1 MKKSLYNESRWLMM
15 HIQEVSQQLNLS
27 KKAIMIYAQ
36 KGLIHPKKDAHGYR
50 VYQQKDIERL
60 MQIKCLRQLDF
71 SISQIKD
78 ILINNQ
84 YDIFD
89 LKKEEYEKQIFDIET
104 SLQYIDDV
112 KKSLTQKQTLDNLSH
127 QLEQTKQLKKIN
139 SSTQTILPFEKIII
153 CLSIFIYA
161 LFLFDNDSFLSILAS
176 LAMLL
181 ILVIHFSSTFRLF
194 LYEIYQ
200 KIKK

>member
-1 MKKSLYNESRWLMM
+1 MM

-36 KGLIHPKKDAHGYR
+36 KGLIHPQKDAHGYR

>member
-1 MKKSLYNESRWLMM
+1 MM

-36 KGLIHPKKDAHGYR
+36 KGLIHPQKDAHGYR

-139 SSTQTILPFEKIII
+139 YSTQTILPFEKIII

>member
-1 MKKSLYNESRWLMM
+1 MM

-27 KKAIMIYAQ
+27 KKAIMIYEQ
-36 KGLIHPKKDAHGYR
+36 KRLIHPQKDAHGYR

-84 YDIFD
+84 YDIFN

>member
-1 MKKSLYNESRWLMM
+1 MM
-15 HIQEVSQQLNLS
+15 HIQEVSQQLNLY

-36 KGLIHPKKDAHGYR
+36 KGLIHPQKDAHGYR

>member
-1 MKKSLYNESRWLMM
+1 M
-15 HIQEVSQQLNLS
+15 HIQKVSQQLNLS
-27 KKAIMIYAQ
+27 KKAIMIYEQ
-36 KGLIHPKKDAHGYR
+36 KGLIHPQKDAHGYR

-139 SSTQTILPFEKIII
+139 SSTQTILPFEKKII

>member
-1 MKKSLYNESRWLMM
+1 M

-27 KKAIMIYAQ
+27 KKTIMIYEQ
-36 KGLIHPKKDAHGYR
+36 KRLIHPQKDAHGYR

>member
-27 KKAIMIYAQ
+27 KKAIMIYEQ
-36 KGLIHPKKDAHGYR
+36 KGLIHPQKDAHGYR

-60 MQIKCLRQLDF
+60 MQIKCLRQLNF

-78 ILINNQ
+78 ILIDNQ

-112 KKSLTQKQTLDNLSH
+112 KRNFIQNQKCFHLNE
-127 QLEQTKQLKKIN
+127 QLEQTKQLKN
-139 SSTQTILPFEKIII
+139 VQ
-153 CLSIFIYA
+153 LSA
-161 LFLFDNDSFLSILAS
+161 
-176 LAMLL
+176 
-181 ILVIHFSSTFRLF
+181 
-194 LYEIYQ
+194 
-200 KIKK
+200 

>member
-1 MKKSLYNESRWLMM
+1 MM

-27 KKAIMIYAQ
+27 KKAIMIYEQ
-36 KGLIHPKKDAHGYR
+36 KRLIHPQKDAHGYR

-60 MQIKCLRQLDF
+60 MQMKCLRQLDF

-89 LKKEEYEKQIFDIET
+89 LKKEEYEKQICDIET

>member
-27 KKAIMIYAQ
+27 KKAIMIYEQ
-36 KGLIHPKKDAHGYR
+36 KRLIHPQKDAHGYR

-139 SSTQTILPFEKIII
+139 SSTQTIQPFEKIII

-194 LYEIYQ
+194 LYEIYK

>member
-1 MKKSLYNESRWLMM
+1 MM

-27 KKAIMIYAQ
+27 KKAIMIYEQ
-36 KGLIHPKKDAHGYR
+36 KRLIHPQKDAHGYR

-176 LAMLL
+176 LALLL

>member
-1 MKKSLYNESRWLMM
+1 MM

-27 KKAIMIYAQ
+27 KKAIMIYEQ
-36 KGLIHPKKDAHGYR
+36 KGLIHPQKDVHGYR
-50 VYQQKDIERL
+50 VYQHKDIERL

>member
-1 MKKSLYNESRWLMM
+1 MM

-27 KKAIMIYAQ
+27 KKAIMIYEQ
-36 KGLIHPKKDAHGYR
+36 KRLIHPQKDAHGYR

-127 QLEQTKQLKKIN
+127 QLEQTNQLKKIN

>member
-1 MKKSLYNESRWLMM
+1 MM

-27 KKAIMIYAQ
+27 KKAIMIYEQ
-36 KGLIHPKKDAHGYR
+36 KRLIHPQKDVHGYR

-161 LFLFDNDSFLSILAS
+161 LFLFDNESFLSILAS

>member
-27 KKAIMIYAQ
+27 KKAIMIYEQ
-36 KGLIHPKKDAHGYR
+36 KGLIHPQKDAYGYR

>member
-1 MKKSLYNESRWLMM
+1 MM

-27 KKAIMIYAQ
+27 KKTIMIYEQ
-36 KGLIHPKKDAHGYR
+36 KRLIHPQKDAHGYR

>member
-1 MKKSLYNESRWLMM
+1 MM

-27 KKAIMIYAQ
+27 KKAIMIYEQ
-36 KGLIHPKKDAHGYR
+36 KRLIHPQKDAHGYR

-60 MQIKCLRQLDF
+60 MQMKCLRQLDF

>member
-1 MKKSLYNESRWLMM
+1 MM

-27 KKAIMIYAQ
+27 KKAIMIYEQ
-36 KGLIHPKKDAHGYR
+36 KRLIHPQKDAHGYR

-153 CLSIFIYA
+153 CLSVFIYA

>member
-1 MKKSLYNESRWLMM
+1 MM

-27 KKAIMIYAQ
+27 KKAIMIYEQ
-36 KGLIHPKKDAHGYR
+36 KRLIHPQKDAHGYR

-139 SSTQTILPFEKIII
+139 SSTQTILPFERIII

-161 LFLFDNDSFLSILAS
+161 LFLFDDDSFLSILAS

>member
-1 MKKSLYNESRWLMM
+1 MM

-27 KKAIMIYAQ
+27 KKAIMIYEQ
-36 KGLIHPKKDAHGYR
+36 KRLIHPQKDAHGYR

-181 ILVIHFSSTFRLF
+181 ILVIHFSSTLRLF

>member
-1 MKKSLYNESRWLMM
+1 MM

-27 KKAIMIYAQ
+27 KKAIMIYEQ
-36 KGLIHPKKDAHGYR
+36 KRLIHPQKDAHGYR

-161 LFLFDNDSFLSILAS
+161 LFLFDNDSFLFILAS

>member
-1 MKKSLYNESRWLMM
+1 MM

-27 KKAIMIYAQ
+27 KKAIMIYEQ
-36 KGLIHPKKDAHGYR
+36 KRLIHPQKDAHGYR
-50 VYQQKDIERL
+50 VYQQKDIEKL

>member
-27 KKAIMIYAQ
+27 KKAIMIYEQ
-36 KGLIHPKKDAHGYR
+36 KRLIHPQKDAHGYR

-60 MQIKCLRQLDF
+60 VQIKCLRQLDF

>member
-1 MKKSLYNESRWLMM
+1 M

-36 KGLIHPKKDAHGYR
+36 KGLIHPQKDVHGYR